1 MNAERLFTVCAKHK
15 TDRERRFVLNNLV
28 AETDEGA
35 KAWARHLARD
45 IVKKVDD
52 YRFEVVSDQ
61 SITDQE

>member
-1 MNAERLFTVCAKHK
+1 MTTERLFTVRATHK
-15 TDRERRFVLNNLV
+15 QDRERRFVLNNLV
-28 AETDEGA
+28 AETSEGA

-45 IVKKVDD
+45 IVKRVDE